1 MSSDMNRGQENN
13 QSILIVA
20 VKNSI
25 SSHVLLTYISNV
37 RNQKLKSKYLKFN
50 FTIDVLCL
58 KRRASSLLV
67 PTGLSANLLQ
77 FKSLFYL

>member
-1 MSSDMNRGQENN
+1 M
-13 QSILIVA
+13 A

-25 SSHVLLTYISNV
+25 SAHVLLVTIKCKKPKIEIQVS
-37 RNQKLKSKYLKFN
+37 KFN
-50 FTIDVLCL
+50 FKLDVLCL

-77 FKSLFYL
+77 FKSRTLLVTHSQGKLFTEC